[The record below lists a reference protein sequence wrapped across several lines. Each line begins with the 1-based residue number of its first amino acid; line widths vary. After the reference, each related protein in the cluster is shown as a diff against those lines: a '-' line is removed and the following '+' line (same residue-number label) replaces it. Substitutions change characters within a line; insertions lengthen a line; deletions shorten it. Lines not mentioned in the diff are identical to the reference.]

1 MNLLQTIKTAA
12 VDAVNASNPVQIL
25 IGKVIAIE
33 PLKVQINPKLTLEDN
48 FLIVPKIFSD
58 YEQTV
63 EFDKEIEQDGE
74 IITVQEEKIVT
85 VKNKLQN
92 GEQIVL
98 LKIQGGK
105 KYLILERL
113 GDFVAPAGWYP
124 KFKWIANKFNAK
136 QNVQIKLR

>member
-25 IGKVIAIE
+25 IGKVIAVE
-33 PLKVQINPKLTLEDN
+33 PLKVQINPKLTLEDS

-63 EFDKEIEQDGE
+63 EFEKEIEQDGE
-74 IITVQEEKIVT
+74 IVIVKQEKIVT

-98 LKIQGGK
+98 LKVQGGK

-113 GDFVAPAGWYP
+113 GDSDAPTG
-124 KFKWIANKFNAK
+124 
-136 QNVQIKLR
+136 